1 MQAGN
6 EGMGAMAESAP
17 VVRRKLIEV
26 AMPLGA
32 INAASGREKSI
43 RHGHPSTLHLWWAR
57 RPLATARAVLFAQ
70 LVDDPEACED
80 EFPEVEDQERERE
93 RLHELIGRLVRWEST
108 TDEAVLGEARAEIR
122 RSWARACADNAG
134 HPRAA
139 ELFDVERP
147 PPFLDPFAGGGALP
161 LEAQRLGLEAHAGD
175 LNPVAVLIN
184 RAMIELPPR
193 YAGQAPVS
201 LASGSSGGD
210 MLESEGTAQ
219 WRGASGL
226 AADVRHYGAWM
237 RERAAERIGHLYP
250 KVRVT
255 ESMAAE
261 RAELAK
267 YEGRELTVIAWLWAR
282 TVPSPSPAYAGVSVP
297 LASTFMLSKKRG
309 KEAWLAPVVEGDGY
323 RFEVRTGPPPE
334 SAVKGTKTGGS
345 GSSFYCLL
353 SGAPMTFA
361 YLRETA
367 KSRGMGARL
376 LAIVCEGDRERVY
389 LSPLPE
395 HEAIALSAQAQD
407 VPTASLPEK
416 ALGFRVQEYGMTRW
430 ADLFTE
436 RQLSALTTFSDLVGE
451 ARAEVER
458 DAVRAGRADPVGY
471 AQAVSVYLAFA
482 LSKLTNVSS
491 AVTTWMSD
499 RGALRETFARQAIPM
514 MWDYAE
520 SNPFTNSGG
529 SIATILEKVSKCIT
543 YLPVINKGYA
553 LKRTNQSDARH
564 DLQLGEFVISTDPP
578 YYDNIGYADLSDFF
592 YVWLRRV
599 LGGQYPDLFST
610 LATPKAEELIAA
622 THRHTDKHEAEAFFL
637 DGMSQALASVRNAQ
651 HPALPATIYYAFK
664 QAERTS
670 KDGVVSTGWETF
682 LKAVIEAGFSISS
695 TWPIRTEGP
704 GRILAKG
711 TNALA
716 SSIILACRPRL
727 ADAGDATRRQF
738 LERLRAELPGDLATL
753 RAANIAPVDL
763 AQAAIGPGM
772 RVFSRYRAVRTAD
785 GSRMSVRD
793 ALVDI
798 NEALDELLAER
809 EGEFDGDTRWALTW
823 FEQHGFGSA
832 DYGAAEQLSKAKNTS
847 MDGLVEA
854 GLVESRR
861 GEVRLLR
868 AEELDPEWDPRTDG
882 RATVWEL
889 THQLIRRLETRG
901 EESASALLRALR
913 GSSGALGGR
922 AEQARD
928 LAYRLYHIADAR
940 RRAEAARPY
949 NALVQSWPEIQ
960 RLSRQQ
966 QANQPTLD
974 QSN

>member
-1 MQAGN
+1 
-6 EGMGAMAESAP
+6 MAESAP

-57 RPLATARAVLFAQ
+57 RPLATARAVLFGQ
-70 LVDDPEACED
+70 LVDDPGDVEEEFATEAEQD
-80 EFPEVEDQERERE
+80 AERA
-93 RLHELIGRLVRWEST
+93 RLHTLIEQLVKWEST
-108 TDEAVLGEARAEIR
+108 TDETVLGAARAEIR
-122 RSWARACADNAG
+122 RSWERACRDNAG

-139 ELFDVERP
+139 ELFDAERP

-175 LNPVAVLIN
+175 LNPVAALIN
-184 RAMIELPPR
+184 KAMIELPPR
-193 YAGQAPVS
+193 YAGQPPVS
-201 LASGSSGGD
+201 LGGD
-210 MLESEGTAQ
+210 MLEREGSAA

-226 AADVRHYGAWM
+226 AADVRHYGGWM

-250 KVRVT
+250 KAQVT

-261 RAELAK
+261 REDLERYA
-267 YEGRELTVIAWLWAR
+267 GRELTVIAWLWAR

-458 DAVRAGRADPVGY
+458 DAVRAGRDPAIASAYADAIALYLSFV
-471 AQAVSVYLAFA
+471 VSRMSNGHSNIVRWQNTTGFA
-482 LSKLTNVSS
+482 GGVFS
-491 AVTTWMSD
+491 
-499 RGALRETFARQAIPM
+499 RQAIPM
-514 MWDYAE
+514 MWDFAE
-520 SNPFTNSGG
+520 ANPFSSSTQNWIGQLQWVWKVLENSPAAALPG
-529 SIATILEKVSKCIT
+529 SVQQRDA
-543 YLPVINKGYA
+543 
-553 LKRTNQSDARH
+553 KRLVAPPSGVV
-564 DLQLGEFVISTDPP
+564 LSTDPP

-599 LGGQYPDLFST
+599 LGGQHPDLFST

-637 DGMSQALASVRNAQ
+637 EGMSRALKSIRDAQ

-682 LKAVIEAGFSISS
+682 LTAVIDAGLSVTG
-695 TWPIRTEGP
+695 TWPMRTELGNRP
-704 GRILAKG
+704 RSLEA
-711 TNALA
+711 NALA
-716 SSIILACRPRL
+716 SSIVLACRLRL

-738 LERLRAELPGDLATL
+738 LERLRAELPGDLMTL

-868 AEELDPEWDPRTDG
+868 AEELDPEWDPSSDG

-966 QANQPTLD
+966 QANQPTLAVED
-974 QSN
+974 